1 MTVLVGTASWADK
14 SLVDSGKFYPPDVT
28 SPEARLR
35 YYASQFP
42 LVEVDSSYYAIPLP
56 LTAQQWAERT
66 PEDFTFN
73 VKAFRLFTGH
83 QAQPRVLPK
92 DIQEALGEP
101 LNKNVYYRDL
111 PPEIQQEIWG
121 RFFQALEP
129 LHASGKLGAVHFQF
143 APWITSGGEAR
154 QLVEH
159 CVQVMGDTL
168 MAVEFRNAS
177 WWNERNRESTL
188 AFERE
193 HGLVNVVVDG
203 PRGVGNAVPPVWEVT
218 SPDLAIVRMH
228 GRNHATWSQKGLKA
242 ASDRFNYDYSEK
254 ELAEIAARVADLSQA
269 VPLVHAVMNNNYED
283 QGQRNAKTLTTLL
296 AASPI
301 VGNTAASA

>member
-28 SPEARLR
+28 TPEARLR

-42 LVEVDSSYYAIPLP
+42 LVEVDSSYYATPLP
-56 LTAQQWAERT
+56 ATTQQWAERT
-66 PEDFTFN
+66 PDNFVFN

-83 QAQPRVLPK
+83 QTQPRTFPK
-92 DIQEALGEP
+92 DIQEALGLP
-101 LNKNVYYRDL
+101 PTKNVYYRDV
-111 PPEIQQEIWG
+111 PEELQKELWG

-129 LHASGKLGAVHFQF
+129 LHAAGKLGAVHFQF
-143 APWITSGGEAR
+143 APWITSGGEPR

-159 CVQVMGDTL
+159 CARVMGDML

-177 WWNERNRESTL
+177 WWNERNRASTL

-203 PRGVGNAVPPVWEVT
+203 PQGVGNLVPSVWEVT
-218 SPDLAIVRMH
+218 SPRLAIVRMH
-228 GRNHATWSQKGLKA
+228 GRNHATWATKGLKA
-242 ASDRFNYDYSEK
+242 ASDRFNYDYSEE
-254 ELAEIAARVADLSQA
+254 ELGQIAEQVANLSRV
-269 VPLVHAVMNNNYED
+269 VPTVHAVMNNNYED
-283 QGQRNAKTLTTLL
+283 QGQRNAKTLATLL
-296 AASPI
+296 DAQES
-301 VGNTAASA
+301 GK